1 MRPAAGLVCG
11 SLMAVAAVAMAQVT
25 DGVKPFV
32 KEDAPVL
39 VLNHVRVID
48 GTGAAPVE
56 DQRIDVENGKIA
68 HLQSAKLRNAYPPN
82 AKVLDL
88 TGKTVIPGLVGM
100 HEHL

>member
-1 MRPAAGLVCG
+1 MRPAAVVVCG
-11 SLMAVAAVAMAQVT
+11 SLLMAAVATAQVK

-56 DQRIDVENGKIA
+56 DQRDR
-68 HLQSAKLRNAYPPN
+68 H
-82 AKVLDL
+82 
-88 TGKTVIPGLVGM
+88 
-100 HEHL
+100 